1 MAVMK
6 FDVNHSLSKD
16 QARERV
22 QKLMGYWADKYGVK
36 SEWNGDQASVLGKV
50 MGINLEAN
58 FEVRDGQVCGE
69 GTDPGMLLRGQA
81 KKYIQKKF
89 DEFLDPTKSEA
100 DLNALCD

>member
-22 QKLMGYWADKYGVK
+22 QKLMTYWGDKYGVK
-36 SEWNGDQASVLGKV
+36 SDWNGDQASVLGKV
-50 MGINLEAN
+50 MGINLEAS
-58 FEVRDGQVCGE
+58 FEIRDGQVCGE

-89 DEFLDPTKSEA
+89 DDFLDPNKSEA
-100 DLNALCD
+100 DLNALCE

>member
-22 QKLMGYWADKYGVK
+22 QKLMTYWGDKYGVK

-58 FEVRDGQVCGE
+58 FEVRDGQVSGDVDPSRLSLLEHTQGE
-69 GTDPGMLLRGQA
+69 GLPG
-81 KKYIQKKF
+81 
-89 DEFLDPTKSEA
+89 SE
-100 DLNALCD
+100 DGGGRVG

>member
-22 QKLMGYWADKYGVK
+22 QKLMTYWGDKYGVK

-58 FEVRDGQVCGE
+58 FEVRDGQVSGE

-81 KKYIQKKF
+81 KKYIQGKF
-89 DEFLDPTKSEA
+89 DEFLDPSKSDA
-100 DLNALCD
+100 DLDALIA